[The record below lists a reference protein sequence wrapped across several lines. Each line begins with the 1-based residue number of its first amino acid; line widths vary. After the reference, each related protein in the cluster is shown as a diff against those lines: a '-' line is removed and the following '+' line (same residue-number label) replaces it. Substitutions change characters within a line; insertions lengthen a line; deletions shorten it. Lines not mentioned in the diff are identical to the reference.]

1 MTKFGLRAWVLVLT
15 TAPTL
20 LIGTLLGGYF
30 TLQRY
35 QEVLDNLKDQGLAV
49 IEPLTVA
56 SEQGVVLE
64 DREQLKRLVSAA
76 HRLNTDYIKNI
87 AVYDK
92 TGTPMVSSTFHRDF
106 PLMQLPKGQPIPQ
119 VPTFAYVKGRL
130 MLRAPIVADTSFY
143 ASYRDKID
151 PNNPLLGYITIQL
164 NQDATLLAQHD
175 ALFRTLLIVFIG
187 IIVHLLFTWRLLKH
201 VTAPISNM
209 VGAVDRIR
217 EGKLDTRVQGIL
229 IGELDTLKNGIN
241 AMAKS
246 LDEYHADMQH
256 NIDQATYDLR
266 MTLEQVEIQNIELD
280 KARKRAQ
287 EASQVKS
294 EFLANMSHELRTPLN
309 GVLGFARQLMKTQ
322 LTPSQTDYLQT
333 IERSAQ
339 HLLAII
345 NDVLDFSKLEAGK
358 LQLDNTPYS
367 FHDALFEVVDM
378 MGANAREKGLELSLQ
393 LPTDTPDAL
402 TGDPL
407 RLKQVL
413 TNLIGNA
420 VKFTAQGG
428 VDVVVSHSGQ
438 AGSDDCEIK
447 VTVTDTGVG
456 IEPKQQQHLFNA
468 FAQADASITRR
479 FGGTGLGLVISKT
492 LVAQMSG
499 HMGLESQLGRGST
512 FWFTLPVKRANMVFH
527 DPLPMEPL
535 HDKTVVLVNGSR
547 RTRQMLTLLM
557 QSWPFVLKNTDDP
570 AMVDGADFILLDR
583 VELAQSQELLGQL
596 KKSAHSK
603 LIGLSNHADPRN
615 RERLL
620 QQGLDTCLIKPL
632 VAPKLYRALAG
643 EPTAS
648 KPAPAPH
655 LLPSAQ
661 LPLPPGRVL
670 VVDDNE
676 PNLKLMAALLEDT
689 SCEVH
694 TAGSGLQAIEAID
707 KWSFDAIFMDIQM
720 PNMDGVTAMSR
731 IRDALGDTCPPI
743 IAVTA
748 HAMAG
753 EREKLLDQGMDD
765 YLTKPIDERT
775 LHACLQRWLKKNDVL
790 DWQQAIRQAGGREG
804 LARDMVKMLIDSLP
818 DTRDNLEKALAEHSD
833 EQLYQT
839 IHKFNGALAY
849 TGTPRL
855 KNLANDIETALKKGA
870 NANDVEPEIFELMDE
885 MTKLEKEGG
894 RQGLVS

>member
-1 MTKFGLRAWVLVLT
+1 MTRFGLRAWVLILT
-15 TAPTL
+15 LAPTL

-35 QEVLDNLKDQGLAV
+35 QEVLEHLKDQGIAV

-56 SEQGVVLE
+56 AEPGLVLE
-64 DREQLKRLVSAA
+64 DREQLKRLVSAV
-76 HRLNTDYIKNI
+76 HRRNTEAIKNI

-92 TGTPMVSSTFHRDF
+92 DGTPMVSSTFHRDF
-106 PLMQLPKGQPIPQ
+106 PLMKLPAGQPIPQ
-119 VPTFAYVKGRL
+119 IPTFAYNEGRL

-151 PNNPLLGYITIQL
+151 PKQPLLGYITIQL
-164 NQDATLLAQHD
+164 NQDGTTVAQHE

-187 IIVHLLFTWRLLKH
+187 VMVHLLFTWRLLKH
-201 VTAPISNM
+201 VTDPISNM
-209 VGAVDRIR
+209 VHAVDRIR
-217 EGKLDTRVQGIL
+217 EGKLDTRVQGVL

-358 LQLDNTPYS
+358 LQLDTTPYS

-378 MGANAREKGLELSLQ
+378 MGANAREKGLELCLH
-393 LPTDTPDAL
+393 LPPDTPDAL
-402 TGDPL
+402 VGDAL

-413 TNLIGNA
+413 TNLMGNA
-420 VKFTAQGG
+420 VKFTQAGG
-428 VDVVVSHSGQ
+428 VDVVVSHSCRE
-438 AGSDDCEIK
+438 GSDDCEIK

-456 IEPKQQQHLFNA
+456 IDPKQQQHLFNA

-479 FGGTGLGLVISKT
+479 FGGTGLGLIISKT
-492 LVAQMSG
+492 LVAQMNG
-499 HMGLESQLGRGST
+499 QMGLESQLGRGST

-527 DPLPMEPL
+527 DALPMEPL
-535 HDKTVVLVNGSR
+535 QDKTLVLVNGSR

-557 QSWPFVLKNTDDP
+557 KSWPFVLKSTDDP
-570 AMVDGADFILLDR
+570 RLMPQADFVLLDQLER
-583 VELAQSQELLGQL
+583 SNVMDLLKQL
-596 KKSAHSK
+596 DKPQGAT
-603 LIGLSNHADPRN
+603 LIGLSNHADPQV
-615 RERLL
+615 REQLL
-620 QQGLDTCLIKPL
+620 QLGLDHCLVKPL
-632 VAPKLYRALAG
+632 TAPRLYRALVG
-643 EPTAS
+643 D
-648 KPAPAPH
+648 
-655 LLPSAQ
+655 LPSSHQQPLSAPSA
-661 LPLPPGRVL
+661 LAPLPPGRVL
-670 VVDDNE
+670 VVDDNA

-689 SCEVH
+689 PCEVH
-694 TAGSGLQAIEAID
+694 TAASGLLAIEAVD
-707 KWSFDAIFMDIQM
+707 KWQFDVIFMDIQM
-720 PNMDGVTAMSR
+720 PNMDGVTAMTK
-731 IRDALGDTCPPI
+731 IREKLGQGCPPV

-753 EREKLLDQGMDD
+753 EREKLLNQGMDD

-775 LHACLQRWLKKNDVL
+775 LHASLLRWLKAKVVL
-790 DWQQAIRQAGGREG
+790 DWDQALKQAGGREA
-804 LARDMVKMLIDSLP
+804 LAKDMVKMLIDSLP
-818 DTRDNLEKALAEHSD
+818 QTRQELEQALAEGDS
-833 EQLYQT
+833 EALYQH

-849 TGTPRL
+849 TGTPSL
-855 KNLANDIETALKKGA
+855 KNLAHEIETALKKGA
-870 NANDVEPEIFELMDE
+870 ATADLEPEVFELIDE
-885 MTKLEKEGG
+885 MDKLDEEVG
-894 RQGLVS
+894 RQGLVG